1 MPPALPTM
9 SRSQYAPIFSWK
21 KQFNPRRCVGKQS
34 ISRRFGFP
42 ARTSGAKRH
51 FVCGIAGY
59 VASEDGPDRRPFL
72 HQVAQSLRH
81 RGPDDEGYFAEPGVG
96 LAIRRLSIIDLAGS
110 HQPISNED
118 ETVHVVFNGA
128 IYNYL
133 ELRAG
138 LEQRGH
144 RLKTQGDTET
154 LVHLYEEHGTDML
167 RFLRGMFAFAL
178 WDSRRKT
185 LFLARDRLG
194 KKPLNYLPVGRGL
207 YFCSELAPLLDQN
220 LASWEINP
228 NALAAYLLLGFVPG
242 SQTMVRQIKR
252 VPPAHYLTWHEGET
266 KVQRYWSFRGT
277 PKVECSYREALDEV
291 QAKLDESLR
300 LRLRSDVPLGL
311 LLSGGIDSN
320 ALLARLVHGLEQK
333 VQAFTIGFSEKE
345 YDESSIA
352 QASAR
357 HFGIEHHILI
367 GSTDLLQLL
376 PDVVRYYG
384 EPFADKSALPTMLVC
399 ELTRRQVKVALSG
412 DGGDEAFAGYP
423 KYRLKAWQHHS
434 SASFSPDFKE
444 RWTLASMRGEGWLG
458 SKAMRNLRRR
468 VLPETHSLFSSE
480 FFSGRIYQHIST
492 ATLRMQSDYFLNGLV
507 SEFWSGTTEPLE
519 RMLHWDNTQPLPD
532 SLLVKLDI
540 ASMSRSLEVRSPF
553 LDQEFVELCARLP
566 AAWKVDS
573 KRGKLILRDLVATD
587 LPPEV
592 LRARKRGFSVPLG
605 QWWRNEARQQIRDGL
620 LPLHPALTPFLHERT
635 AAQLLEEHQAG
646 RTNHAQR
653 LWNLWVLNEWARMF
667 LRT

>member
-1 MPPALPTM
+1 M
-9 SRSQYAPIFSWK
+9 
-21 KQFNPRRCVGKQS
+21 
-34 ISRRFGFP
+34 
-42 ARTSGAKRH
+42 
-51 FVCGIAGY
+51 CGIAGY
-59 VASEDGPDRRPFL
+59 VTSDNQTDHRSLLQQMAE
-72 HQVAQSLRH
+72 ALRH
-81 RGPDDEGYFAEPGVG
+81 RGPDDEGYFVEPGVG

-138 LEQRGH
+138 LEERGH
-144 RLKTQGDTET
+144 RLKTHGDTET
-154 LVHLYEEHGTDML
+154 LVHLYEEHGIDML

-178 WDSRRKT
+178 WDSRKKT

-194 KKPLNYLPVGRGL
+194 KKPLNYLTAGRGL
-207 YFCSELAPLLDQN
+207 YFCSELAPLFDQN

-228 NALAAYLLLGFVPG
+228 TALAAYLLLGFVPG
-242 SQTMVRQIKR
+242 SQTMVKQIKR
-252 VPPAHYLTWHEGET
+252 LPPAHYLMWRAGEM
-266 KVQRYWSFRGT
+266 KVQRYWSFRGA
-277 PKVECSYREALDEV
+277 PKVQCSYREALDEV
-291 QAKLDESLR
+291 RAKLDESLR

-320 ALLARLVHGLEQK
+320 ALLARLVRGLGQK

-345 YDESSIA
+345 YDESSTA

-357 HFGIEHHILI
+357 HFGIEHHVLI
-367 GSTDLLQLL
+367 GNTDLLQLL
-376 PDVVRYYG
+376 PDVVRYCG

-399 ELTRRQVKVALSG
+399 ELTRRHVKVALSG

-434 SASFSPDFKE
+434 SAWFSSAFKE
-444 RWTLASMRGEGWLG
+444 RWTLASMRGQGWLG

-468 VLPETHSLFSSE
+468 ALPETHSLFSSE
-480 FFSGRIYQHIST
+480 FFSGRIYQRIST
-492 ATLRMQSDYFLNGLV
+492 AALRMQSDDFLDSLV
-507 SEFWSGTTEPLE
+507 ARFWRGTMEPLE

-553 LDQEFVELCARLP
+553 LDQELVELCASLP
-566 AAWKVDS
+566 AAWKVDDNQ
-573 KRGKLILRDLVATD
+573 GKLMLRDLVATD

-605 QWWRNEARQQIRDGL
+605 QWWRNEARQQIREGL
-620 LPLHPALTPFLHERT
+620 LPLHPALRPFLNESI
-635 AAQLLEEHQAG
+635 AAELLEEHQAG
-646 RTNHAQR
+646 RANHAQR

-667 LRT
+667 LRS

>member
-1 MPPALPTM
+1 MRAAALA
-9 SRSQYAPIFSWK
+9 S
-21 KQFNPRRCVGKQS
+21 NP
-34 ISRRFGFP
+34 ISRRFSFP
-42 ARTSGAKRH
+42 SRTSRAKRH

-59 VASEDGPDRRPFL
+59 VALEDGPDRRTFL
-72 HQVAQSLRH
+72 QQVAQALRH

-96 LAIRRLSIIDLAGS
+96 LAIRRLSIIDLAAS

-118 ETVHVVFNGA
+118 ETVHIVFNGA

-138 LEQRGH
+138 LEERGH
-144 RLKTQGDTET
+144 RLKTHGDTEA
-154 LVHLYEEHGTDML
+154 LVHLYEEHGIDML

-178 WDSRRKT
+178 WDSRKKT

-194 KKPLNYLPVGRGL
+194 KKPLNYLPAGRGL
-207 YFCSELAPLLDQN
+207 YFCSELGPLFDQN

-242 SQTMVRQIKR
+242 SQTMVRQIKKL
-252 VPPAHYLTWHEGET
+252 PPAHYLIWRAGET
-266 KVQRYWSFRGT
+266 KVQRYWSFRGS
-277 PKVECSYREALDEV
+277 PKIQCGYREALDEV
-291 QAKLDESLR
+291 RAKLDESLR

-320 ALLARLVHGLEQK
+320 ALLARLVRGLGQM

-357 HFGIEHHILI
+357 HFGIEHHVLI
-367 GSTDLLQLL
+367 GNTDLLQLL

-399 ELTRRQVKVALSG
+399 ELTRRHVKVALSG

-423 KYRLKAWQHHS
+423 KYRLEAWQHHASAWFS
-434 SASFSPDFKE
+434 SDFKE
-444 RWTLASMRGEGWLG
+444 RWTLASMRGQGWLG

-468 VLPETHSLFSSE
+468 MLPETHSLFSSE
-480 FFSGRIYQHIST
+480 FFSGRIYQRIST
-492 ATLRMQSDYFLNGLV
+492 TTLRMQSDYFLNGLV

-553 LDQEFVELCARLP
+553 LDQELVELCARLP

-573 KRGKLILRDLVATD
+573 KQGKLILRDLVATD

-592 LRARKRGFSVPLG
+592 LRARKRGFSVPLE

-620 LPLHPALTPFLHERT
+620 FPLHPALRPFLNESI
-635 AAQLLEEHQAG
+635 AAELLDEHQTG
-646 RTNHAQR
+646 RANHAQR

-667 LRT
+667 LRS

>member
-1 MPPALPTM
+1 M
-9 SRSQYAPIFSWK
+9 
-21 KQFNPRRCVGKQS
+21 
-34 ISRRFGFP
+34 
-42 ARTSGAKRH
+42 
-51 FVCGIAGY
+51 CGIAGY
-59 VASEDGPDRRPFL
+59 VTSERSDRRPFL
-72 HQVAQSLRH
+72 EQIARTLRH
-81 RGPDDEGYFAEPGVG
+81 RGPDDEGYFVEPGVG

-110 HQPISNED
+110 RQPISNED

-138 LEQRGH
+138 LEERGH
-144 RLKTQGDTET
+144 RLKTHGDTET
-154 LVHLYEEHGTDML
+154 LVHLYEEHGIEML

-178 WDSRRKT
+178 WDSRKKT

-194 KKPLNYLPVGRGL
+194 KKPLNYLPAGGGL

-220 LASWEINP
+220 LAPWEINP

-252 VPPAHYLTWHEGET
+252 LPPAHYLIWRAGGT
-266 KVQRYWSFRGT
+266 KVQRYWSFRGA
-277 PKVECSYREALDEV
+277 PKIQCGYREALDEV

-320 ALLARLVHGLEQK
+320 ALLARLVRGLGQK

-357 HFGIEHHILI
+357 HFGIEHHVLI

-376 PDVVRYYG
+376 PDVVRHYG

-399 ELTRRQVKVALSG
+399 ELTRRHVKVALSG

-423 KYRLKAWQHHS
+423 KYRLNAWQHHS
-434 SASFSPDFKE
+434 SAWFPSAFRE
-444 RWTLASMRGEGWLG
+444 RWTLASMRGQSWLG

-468 VLPETHSLFSSE
+468 ALPETHSLFSSE
-480 FFSGRIYQHIST
+480 FFSGRIYQRIST
-492 ATLRMQSDYFLNGLV
+492 ATLRMQSDDFLSSLV
-507 SEFWSGTTEPLE
+507 SKFWSDTMEPLE

-540 ASMSRSLEVRSPF
+540 ASMARSLEVRSPF
-553 LDQEFVELCARLP
+553 LDQELVELCARLP
-566 AAWKVDS
+566 ADWKVDGEQ
-573 KRGKLILRDLVATD
+573 GKLMLRDIVATD

-605 QWWRNEARQQIRDGL
+605 QWWRNEARQQIREGL
-620 LPLHPALTPFLHERT
+620 LPLHPALTPFLHERI
-635 AAQLLEEHQAG
+635 AAQLLEEHQDG
-646 RTNHAQR
+646 RANHAQR
-653 LWNLWVLNEWARMF
+653 LWNLWVLNEWARTF
-667 LRT
+667 LKS

>member
-1 MPPALPTM
+1 M
-9 SRSQYAPIFSWK
+9 
-21 KQFNPRRCVGKQS
+21 
-34 ISRRFGFP
+34 
-42 ARTSGAKRH
+42 
-51 FVCGIAGY
+51 CGIAGY
-59 VASEDGPDRRPFL
+59 VALTDRSDRSAL
-72 HQVAQSLRH
+72 LQEMARALRH
-81 RGPDDEGYFAEPGVG
+81 RGPDDEGYFAESGVG
-96 LAIRRLSIIDLAGS
+96 LAVRRLSIIDLAAS
-110 HQPISNED
+110 RQPISNED

-138 LEQRGH
+138 LEKRGH
-144 RLKTQGDTET
+144 RLKTHGDTET
-154 LVHLYEEHGTDML
+154 LVHLYEEHGIDML

-178 WDSRRKT
+178 WDSRKKT

-194 KKPLNYLPVGRGL
+194 KKPLNYLIAGQEL

-220 LASWEINP
+220 LTSWEINP
-228 NALAAYLLLGFVPG
+228 SGLAAYLLLGFVPG
-242 SQTMVRQIKR
+242 SQTIVKQIKR
-252 VPPAHYLTWHEGET
+252 LPPAHYLIWSAGET
-266 KVQRYWSFRGT
+266 KMQRYWSLCGA
-277 PKVECSYREALDEV
+277 PKVECGYREALDEV
-291 QAKLDESLR
+291 RAKLDESLC

-320 ALLARLVHGLEQK
+320 ALLARLVRGLGQK

-357 HFGIEHHILI
+357 HFGVEHHLLI
-367 GSTDLLQLL
+367 GNTDLLQLL
-376 PDVVRYYG
+376 PDVVRHYG

-399 ELTRRQVKVALSG
+399 NLTRRHVKVALSG

-423 KYRLKAWQHHS
+423 KYRLKPWQHHLSACFS
-434 SASFSPDFKE
+434 SAFKE
-444 RWTLASMRGEGWLG
+444 RWTLASMRGHGWLG

-480 FFSGRIYQHIST
+480 FFSGRMYRCIAT
-492 ATLRMQSDYFLNGLV
+492 ARLRMQSDDFLESLV
-507 SEFWSGTTEPLE
+507 SIFWRGTMEPLE

-553 LDQEFVELCARLP
+553 LDHELVELCAKLP
-566 AAWKVDS
+566 AAWKVDD
-573 KRGKLILRDLVATD
+573 KQGKLMLRDLVATD
-587 LPPEV
+587 LPQEV
-592 LRARKRGFSVPLG
+592 LRAPKRGFSVPLG

-620 LPLHPALTPFLHERT
+620 LPLHSALKPFLNESV
-635 AAQLLEEHQAG
+635 AAELLEEHQAG
-646 RTNHAQR
+646 RANHAQR
-653 LWNLWVLNEWARMF
+653 LWNLWVLNEWARTF
-667 LRT
+667 LKS

>member
-1 MPPALPTM
+1 
-9 SRSQYAPIFSWK
+9 
-21 KQFNPRRCVGKQS
+21 
-34 ISRRFGFP
+34 
-42 ARTSGAKRH
+42 
-51 FVCGIAGY
+51 VCGIAGY

-72 HQVAQSLRH
+72 QQVAQALRH

-110 HQPISNED
+110 PQPISNED

-138 LEQRGH
+138 LEERGH
-144 RLKTQGDTET
+144 RLKTHGDTET
-154 LVHLYEEHGTDML
+154 LVHLYEEHGIDML

-178 WDSRRKT
+178 WDSRKKM

-194 KKPLNYLPVGRGL
+194 KKPLNYLPAGSGL
-207 YFCSELAPLLDQN
+207 YFCSELAPLFDQN

-228 NALAAYLLLGFVPG
+228 NGLAAYLLLGFVPG

-252 VPPAHYLTWHEGET
+252 LPPAHYLSWHEGKT
-266 KVQRYWSFRGT
+266 KVQRYWSFCNT
-277 PKVECSYREALDEV
+277 PKVQCSYLDALDEV
-291 QAKLDESLR
+291 RAKLDESLR

-320 ALLARLVHGLEQK
+320 ALLARLVRGLGQK

-357 HFGIEHHILI
+357 HFGIEHHVLI

-399 ELTRRQVKVALSG
+399 ELTRRHVKVALSG

-423 KYRLKAWQHHS
+423 KYRLTAWQHHS
-434 SASFSPDFKE
+434 SAWFSPDFKE
-444 RWTLASMRGEGWLG
+444 RWTLASMRGQGWLG

-468 VLPETHSLFSSE
+468 MLPETHSLFSSE
-480 FFSGRIYQHIST
+480 FFSGRIYQRIST
-492 ATLRMQSDYFLNGLV
+492 DTLRMQSDYFLNGLV
-507 SEFWSGTTEPLE
+507 SEFCSGTTEPLE

-553 LDQEFVELCARLP
+553 LDQELVELCARLP

-646 RTNHAQR
+646 RANHAQR

-667 LRT
+667 LRS